1 MDEKKIE
8 ELQNDSGQI
17 DELQELQEV
26 DESMEGYSNENM
38 EQNDYSNEFE
48 AQLTKK
54 KQECDEYL
62 DLLKRTKAEFD
73 NYRKRSIKEKEVI
86 YTDGFVEGIKQI
98 LPVIDSLERAITFDT
113 GENVSLLEG
122 VELVLKMFRDTLT
135 KNEVEEIAAEG
146 EHFDP
151 HYHNA
156 VMHIED
162 PNYEENVVVE
172 VLIKGYKYKEKI
184 IRYSMVKVAN

>member
-1 MDEKKIE
+1 
-8 ELQNDSGQI
+8 
-17 DELQELQEV
+17 
-26 DESMEGYSNENM
+26 M
-38 EQNDYSNEFE
+38 EQNDSDNEVE
-48 AQLTKK
+48 AQLTQK

-73 NYRKRSIKEKEVI
+73 NYRKRSIKEKEGM
-86 YTDGFVEGIKQI
+86 YNDGFVDGIKQI
-98 LPVIDSLERAITFDT
+98 LPVIDSLERAITFNT
-113 GENVSLLEG
+113 GENDSLLEG
-122 VELVLKMFRDTLT
+122 VEMVLKMFSDTLS

-146 EHFDP
+146 DHFDP
-151 HYHNA
+151 HFHNA

-172 VLIKGYKYKEKI
+172 VLQKGYKYKEKI